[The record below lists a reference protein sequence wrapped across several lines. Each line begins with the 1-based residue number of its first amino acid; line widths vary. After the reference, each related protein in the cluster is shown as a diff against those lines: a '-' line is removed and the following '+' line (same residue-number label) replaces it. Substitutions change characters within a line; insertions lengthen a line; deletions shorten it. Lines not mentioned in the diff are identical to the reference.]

1 LRFFIFSLDFDVNAS
16 ILGKNQR
23 RLLLGDAVKHA
34 AKGSQVQAVDTN
46 DAARRVQLGNHIQ
59 RKLIVHVAVDGQ

>member
-16 ILGKNQR
+16 ILGKDQR

-34 AKGSQVQAVDTN
+34 AKGGQVQAVDAN
-46 DAARRVQLGNHIQ
+46 DSTRRIELGPS
-59 RKLIVHVAVDGQ
+59 RSR